1 LSEHATTS
9 EILQSLAESDAD
21 SVSIGDVVAAM
32 GLRVHGIALILF
44 ALPDAVPLPIPSLS
58 MVLGFPLVVIAAH
71 LLLFGEGSGLPQRA
85 LEAKVSSKALRV
97 LARYGAPVLQALEFF
112 SRPRLRAVLRYER
125 WIGLVCL
132 YLSILLL
139 LPIPFVN
146 FAPALCLVL
155 IALGMV
161 QRDGLLVA
169 VGLAATAIMTVSI
182 GFAAQWLAGLL
193 GL

>member
-1 LSEHATTS
+1 M
-9 EILQSLAESDAD
+9 
-21 SVSIGDVVAAM
+21 SIGDVVAAM

-44 ALPDAVPLPIPSLS
+44 ALPDAIPLPIPSLS
-58 MVLGFPLVVIAAH
+58 IVLGIPLVFIAAH
-71 LLLFGEGSGLPQRA
+71 LVLFGESSGLPQRA
-85 LEAKVSSKALRV
+85 LEAKVSGKALRV
-97 LARYGAPVLQALEFF
+97 LARYGAPVLQALEFV
-112 SRPRLRAVLRYER
+112 SRPRLRVVLRYER

-132 YLSILLL
+132 YLSIMLL

-155 IALGMV
+155 VALGMV

-169 VGLAATAIMTVSI
+169 IGLAATAIMTVSL
-182 GFAAQWLAGLL
+182 GFAAQWLARLL

>member
-9 EILQSLAESDAD
+9 EILRTLAD
-21 SVSIGDVVAAM
+21 SDEDSISVGDVVSAM

-44 ALPDAVPLPIPSLS
+44 ALPDAAPLPIPSLS
-58 MVLGFPLVVIAAH
+58 AVLGIPLVFIAAH
-71 LLLFGEGSGLPQRA
+71 LALFGEGSGLPQRA
-85 LEAKVSSKALRV
+85 LKAKVSGKVLRV
-97 LARYGAPVLQALEFF
+97 LARFGAPVLQALEFF

-161 QRDGLLVA
+161 QRDGLL
-169 VGLAATAIMTVSI
+169 TAIGLVATIVMTVSL
-182 GFAAQWLAGLL
+182 GFAAQWLAGLF
-193 GL
+193 GG